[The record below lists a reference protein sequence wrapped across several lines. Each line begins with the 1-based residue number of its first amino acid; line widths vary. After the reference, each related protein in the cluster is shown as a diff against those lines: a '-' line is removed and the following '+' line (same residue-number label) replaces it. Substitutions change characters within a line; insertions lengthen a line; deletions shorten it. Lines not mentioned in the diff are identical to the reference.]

1 MKNLRTM
8 ITLLLLAAF
17 SVAVHLSA
25 VGQVIQN
32 DVFWHDT
39 EGNPIYS
46 QGGGVLK
53 VGNTYYWYG
62 ARYRGAIT
70 YYNNPYS
77 GKNGDT
83 YFEAITCYSSTDLA
97 NWKYEGD
104 VMTPADGLQAGWVGR
119 IGCAYNAN
127 TRKYVLIAQM
137 YPGLS
142 FGTSSTP
149 TGRFT
154 LAATQSVIT
163 NVVNDMTGDQS
174 VFTDDDGQA
183 YLAFCN
189 VEGRNNQYIAR
200 LRPSDYLYVEPATR
214 IHRAS
219 SGREGNVLFKHNGT
233 YYFISSDLHGWNT
246 SQTYCIT
253 ATNIWGPYSTEFVI
267 QNTEKDYSHV
277 TQSGLAVTVNGSSG
291 SFVIFGGDRWA
302 DFAGN
307 GVGYNQWCPISFN
320 GTTPIFHSLSQWNI
334 NASAGTWSVGS
345 GNNYILNPNFEAD
358 RIDVSDMTGWTNWV
372 GSGSNPNGNLQ
383 NSHFPGRF
391 CMEQY
396 SSGAYEASMFQNI
409 SLPNGSYTFK
419 AWVKSSGGQPAAR
432 VYVKGFGGS
441 EKSYSI
447 NHSIGSWTEI
457 SISNINVTN
466 GSIEVGVYSN
476 ANGGNWVNLDDFS
489 LISDNSNPCTPTAIT
504 PYLQI
509 DGGSWS
515 GASSATLDIGQ
526 TIKFGP
532 QPVSGGSWSWSGPNN
547 FSASSREVTIT
558 NIQTNQAGNY
568 VATFTNSCGAESSVT
583 YNITV
588 SGGGTFYPVIHSYSS
603 EQSGNP
609 ASNILDGNNGD
620 DSRWSAE
627 TYPEWVIVDYG
638 ANKSITG
645 TRVWTY
651 LDRAYQYT
659 IELDDNTGFTSPY
672 TVNRSSNTSSSQP
685 ISDDFP
691 AQTARY
697 ARITV
702 TGASGY
708 TGSWVSLTEFSIV
721 EGTSIPVTLTIQENE
736 AGFCSVD
743 GTVDSD
749 HSGYTGTGF
758 ANTNNAAGNGVT
770 WSVNVP
776 FAQSCQVVWRFS
788 NGGSTA
794 RTTQIKVNGSV
805 AVSSFSMPSTGNW
818 DTWSE
823 TSQQSLNL
831 SAGNNL
837 IRLEATNSS
846 GLPNIDYM
854 KITGTSLTSV
864 SCNGLKSTSMLGN
877 KEKGLDIIC
886 YPVPVND
893 ELNIVFNK
901 ELTETVNIMIL
912 NAAGET
918 LYSNSLNNGLSYEVN
933 MADLPNGLYLIRIRG
948 TNVNITKHIIKL

>member
-8 ITLLLLAAF
+8 ITLILLATF
-17 SVAVHLSA
+17 SVAYHSDT

-39 EGNPIYS
+39 DGNPIYS

-70 YYNNPYS
+70 YYNDPYS

-83 YFEAITCYSSTDLA
+83 YFQAITCYSSTDLV
-97 NWKYEGD
+97 NWKNEGD
-104 VMTPADGLQAGWVGR
+104 AMTTADGLGGWVGR
-119 IGCAYNAN
+119 IGCAYNTN
-127 TRKYVLIAQM
+127 TRKYVLIAQQ
-137 YPGLS
+137 YPGLV

-149 TGRFT
+149 TGHFT
-154 LAATQSVIT
+154 NAGTQSVIQ

-189 VEGRNNQYIAR
+189 VEGRSHQYISR
-200 LRPSDYLYVEPATR
+200 LRPSDYLYVEPAVE

-219 SGREGNVLFKHNGT
+219 AGREGNVLFKHNGT

-253 ATNIWGPYSTEFVI
+253 ASNIWGPYSSEFVI

-345 GNNYILNPNFEAD
+345 GNNYVLNPNIEAD
-358 RIDVSDMTGWTNWV
+358 RISVSNITGWTSS
-372 GSGSNPNGNLQ
+372 GSGNGNTSG
-383 NSHFPGRF
+383 SHYPGRWA
-391 CMEQY
+391 MSQY
-396 SSGAYEASMFQNI
+396 NSSAYQASMYQNI
-409 SLPNGSYTFK
+409 SLPNGTYTLS
-419 AWVKSSGGQPAAR
+419 AWVKSSGGQNTANIFA
-432 VYVKGFGGS
+432 KNFGGS
-441 EKSYSI
+441 EMNYSI
-447 NHSIGSWTEI
+447 RNSISSWTKVTI
-457 SISNINVTN
+457 PNINVTN
-466 GSIEVGVYSN
+466 GSIQVGVYSN
-476 ANGGNWVNLDDFS
+476 ANGGNWVNVDDFS
-489 LISDNSNPCTPTAIT
+489 LVSDGSSCTPTAIT
-504 PYLQI
+504 QYLQI

-515 GASSATLDIGQ
+515 EASSATLDVGQ

-547 FSASSREVTIT
+547 FSASFREVTIT
-558 NIQTNQAGNY
+558 NIQTNQAGSY
-568 VATFTNSCGAESSVT
+568 VATHTNSCGAKSSAT

-588 SGGGTFYPVIHSYSS
+588 SGGTIYPVIHSYSS
-603 EQSGNP
+603 QQSGNP

-627 TYPEWVIVDYG
+627 TFPEWVIVDYG
-638 ANKSITG
+638 ENKSITG

-651 LDRAYQYT
+651 QDRAYQFT
-659 IELDDNTGFTSPY
+659 IELDDNVNFSSPY
-672 TVNRSSNTSSSQP
+672 TVNRSSNTDNTQP
-685 ISDDFP
+685 IADNFA

-708 TGSWVSLTEFSIV
+708 TGSWVALTEFSIV
-721 EGTSIPVTLTIQENE
+721 EGAVVNTLTIQENE
-736 AGFCSVD
+736 TGFCSVD

-758 ANTNNAAGNGVT
+758 ANTNNATGNGVT

-776 FAQSCQVVWRFS
+776 SAQSCQVVWRYS

-794 RTTQIKVNGSV
+794 RTARIMVNGSV
-805 AVSSFSMPSTGNW
+805 AVSSVSMSSTGNW
-818 DTWSE
+818 DTWNE
-823 TSQQSLNL
+823 TSQQSLSL
-831 SAGNNL
+831 PAGTSL

-864 SCNGLKSTSMLGN
+864 SCNGLKSTSILN
-877 KEKGLDIIC
+877 NTEKEPDLDITC
-886 YPVPVND
+886 YPVPVYD
-893 ELNIVFNK
+893 QLNLVFST
-901 ELTETVNIMIL
+901 ELTETVNVML
-912 NAAGET
+912 HNTVGET
-918 LYSNSLNNGLSYEVN
+918 LYSGSLNKGMSHTIS
-933 MADLPNGLYLIRIRG
+933 MKGLPNGSYFIRITG
-948 TNVNITKHIIKL
+948 TNINITKHIIK